1 MKISSLPAIENGKI
15 PKVLFIGNGINKA
28 FGEPSWSG
36 LIEAVSTGL
45 YDEEMKKIRRMPY
58 PLQAIVVTDDCVDYG
73 LQIIADKM
81 MPKELVPEH
90 SKMLAEF
97 VTLPFDAVLTTNYSY
112 EIERA
117 LMPDFDC
124 KMRSSSKWRK
134 STHTGNKLEE
144 QFGIFR
150 YYKLP
155 VGELSARAG
164 GKASEITGEINDEIN
179 DRIND
184 GAAYGKVSGIN
195 DVIAGGNA
203 SGLADKTR
211 DAYIW
216 HVHGEA
222 ARPDSMIFGHYY
234 YGVLLSVIQQ
244 YSAKV
249 LSRYERCR
257 KRGEDFHPRSWIDY
271 FLIGDVY
278 VSGFGMN
285 LSEMDVWWLINC
297 KKRYFKDYGGI
308 FYYEPEIDYPDK
320 FNTKVLAKSYRVNIQ
335 KMNFDGDY
343 KRFYYD
349 TAEDLRGILH

>member
-90 SKMLAEF
+90 GKMLAEF

-155 VGELSARAG
+155 VGELSTRAG
-164 GKASEITGEINDEIN
+164 GKASEITEEIN

-184 GAAYGKVSGIN
+184 GV
-195 DVIAGGNA
+195 
-203 SGLADKTR
+203 
-211 DAYIW
+211 AYIW

-349 TAEDLRGILH
+349 TAKDLRGILH

>member
-155 VGELSARAG
+155 V
-164 GKASEITGEINDEIN
+164 
-179 DRIND
+179 
-184 GAAYGKVSGIN
+184 
-195 DVIAGGNA
+195 
-203 SGLADKTR
+203 
-211 DAYIW
+211 
-216 HVHGEA
+216 
-222 ARPDSMIFGHYY
+222 
-234 YGVLLSVIQQ
+234 
-244 YSAKV
+244 
-249 LSRYERCR
+249 
-257 KRGEDFHPRSWIDY
+257 
-271 FLIGDVY
+271 
-278 VSGFGMN
+278 
-285 LSEMDVWWLINC
+285 
-297 KKRYFKDYGGI
+297 
-308 FYYEPEIDYPDK
+308 
-320 FNTKVLAKSYRVNIQ
+320 
-335 KMNFDGDY
+335 
-343 KRFYYD
+343 
-349 TAEDLRGILH
+349 